1 MKVILLTDIKKKG
14 KKGDILT
21 VKDGYG
27 NFLISSN
34 QAVIANKENV
44 NGLNRNNEKRKI
56 QEQEDIK
63 ECEKIKLNLEKE
75 KIEFKVKTGS
85 HDKVFGSISAKQ
97 IEKELKSKGYNIDK
111 KNIFI
116 ENSLSSLGVFEVKVQ
131 LHKKVI
137 ATIKIHLVK

>member
-1 MKVILLTDIKKKG
+1 MKIILLVDIKKKG

-44 NGLNRNNEKRKI
+44 NGLNRSNEKRKI
-56 QEQEDIK
+56 KEQEEIK
-63 ECEKIKLNLEKE
+63 RCEKIKEKLEKE

-85 HDKVFGSISAKQ
+85 GDKVFGSISAKQ
-97 IEKELKSKGYNIDK
+97 IEKELNNRDYNIDK
-111 KNIFI
+111 KSILI
-116 ENSLSSLGVFEVKVQ
+116 ENSLSSLGVFDVKVQ

-137 ATIKIHLVK
+137 ANLKIHLVK